1 MSMSIDSNDYNSDF
15 ILSSHNL
22 KRYESESELGF
33 NSFISNPFKRPI
45 LPNTWKWFRTSGEE
59 KIYSYRVKE
68 GETIKLNFKIPKF
81 FASSLISSAR
91 IPYSSQNGNI
101 SLTLNGDSGDYI
113 KLGKRET
120 VLLRDSETQ
129 LFVPTTFPSLE
140 FREDGIN
147 YKLDWQDFAER
158 RVIARGAFDENW
170 GYAIKGNP
178 VFGAASMYD
187 TTLKLNWERKLN
199 WWWLLIGAILGLG
212 VYRAYQKS
220 Q

>member
-33 NSFISNPFKRPI
+33 NSFISNPFKRPF

-91 IPYSSQNGNI
+91 IPYSSQYGNI

-129 LFVPTTFPSLE
+129 VFVPTTM
-140 FREDGIN
+140 
-147 YKLDWQDFAER
+147 
-158 RVIARGAFDENW
+158 
-170 GYAIKGNP
+170 
-178 VFGAASMYD
+178 ASM
-187 TTLKLNWERKLN
+187 
-199 WWWLLIGAILGLG
+199 
-212 VYRAYQKS
+212 
-220 Q
+220 